1 MRQELE
7 RIYRNYIDALNDRR
21 LEDLEEFVH
30 DRLVYNGEEMT
41 REQYAAMLADD
52 VRVIPDLHYD
62 IDLLVADDHQVAAR
76 LWFDCSPQGSFLGI
90 RVDGRRISFAEHVFY
105 RLHRGRID
113 QVWSLLDKEA
123 IRDQGD
129 G

>member
-7 RIYRNYIDALNDRR
+7 RIYRDYIDALNDRR
-21 LEDLEEFVH
+21 LEDLDEFVH
-30 DRLVYNGEEMT
+30 DRLAYNGEAIT
-41 REQYAAMLADD
+41 REQYAAMLAEDA
-52 VRVIPDLHYD
+52 RVIPDLHYD
-62 IDLLVADDHQVAAR
+62 IDLLVVDDHQVSAR
-76 LWFDCSPQGSFLGI
+76 LWFDCRPQGSFLGI
-90 RVDGRRISFAEHVFY
+90 TVDGRRISFAEHVFY
-105 RLHRGRID
+105 RLHEGRID

>member
-21 LEDLEEFVH
+21 LEDLDEFVQ

-41 REQYAAMLADD
+41 REQYAAMLAED

-62 IDLLVADDHQVAAR
+62 IDLLVADDHQVSAR
-76 LWFDCSPQGSFLGI
+76 LWFDCSPQGSFLGMP
-90 RVDGRRISFAEHVFY
+90 VNGRRISFAEHVFY
-105 RLHRGRID
+105 RLHDGRID